1 MILGLELKL
10 ACSYDFSKV
19 TSCCKEFV
27 AASGRFFP
35 LLVQVLNVGIL
46 FGSKHAPTGK
56 FVVRG
61 LTGATNWVF

>member
-27 AASGRFFP
+27 GDSRSFFP
-35 LLVQVLNVGIL
+35 LHEQFLKVGIL
-46 FGSKHAPTGK
+46 FGGKKEPTGK
-56 FVVRG
+56 FAG
-61 LTGATNWVF
+61 CALTSAGN